1 MKKMLILLLKK
12 HQNDNEYIYDWY
24 PLLTHMSIKDKKK
37 IIDLSISP
45 KQESALK
52 QGKSPFQANKRKSAF
67 YMQAKNNK
75 GFILAEEES

>member
-1 MKKMLILLLKK
+1 
-12 HQNDNEYIYDWY
+12 
-24 PLLTHMSIKDKKK
+24 MSIKNKKK

-67 YMQAKNNK
+67 YMQANNSK
-75 GFILAEEES
+75 EFILPDEDSQGDEENKDQIDSLKKS

>member
-1 MKKMLILLLKK
+1 
-12 HQNDNEYIYDWY
+12 
-24 PLLTHMSIKDKKK
+24 MSIKDKKK

-45 KQESALK
+45 KQQSALK